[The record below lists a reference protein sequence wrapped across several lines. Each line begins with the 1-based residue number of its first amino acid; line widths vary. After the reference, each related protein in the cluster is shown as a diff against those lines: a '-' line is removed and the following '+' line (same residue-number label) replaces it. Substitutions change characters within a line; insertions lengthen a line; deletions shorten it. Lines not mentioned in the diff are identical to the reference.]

1 MVRQLDSAQPQL
13 VWFCSF
19 NKINNTL
26 FTTCHSITLLLCKI
40 KPIST
45 SMLPEVSETLCKVS
59 VSTTIEFFGL
69 DESWSRQ
76 ILWYQSQIKSSDPVL
91 YSLDNFCLVSM
102 FLWPRSRSWLWD
114 SNLFSL
120 ILVIETQTFSVSI
133 SVSMI
138 QILSHWSLIIY
149 LFSYRELMQRNKQF
163 MNAYGLTIVSIS
175 QQPAIFC
182 LNI

>member
-59 VSTTIEFFGL
+59 VSTTIEFFSL
-69 DESWSRQ
+69 NESWSRQ
-76 ILWYQSQIKSSDPVL
+76 ILWYQSQIKFSGPVL

-120 ILVIETQTFSVSI
+120 ILVIETQTFPVSVS
-133 SVSMI
+133 VSSLRLRHF
-138 QILSHWSLIIY
+138 QSRSRSRWSK
-149 LFSYRELMQRNKQF
+149 SC
-163 MNAYGLTIVSIS
+163 LTD
-175 QQPAIFC
+175 P
-182 LNI
+182 